1 MAITNDSAVVD
12 LGRLKTFKS
21 KLDAS
26 MGSSSVNAATTPLP
40 DESNY
45 EKAVADWPASI
56 AIGNAS
62 AANGP
67 DSTAI
72 GGASLADKIKSVAI
86 GSGGRAIGDLSIAIG
101 SDSLAFESKAVA
113 IGSNSKAIE
122 LSSIAIG
129 NISAANGNGSIAIGT
144 GSSTNK
150 ADSKSVAL
158 GTSSTTTKSN
168 QISIGNNASGLTRYL
183 SNVKDPVDDQDA
195 ATRYWTKNADRS
207 DVFATNYDNN
217 VAGGTGELYLEA
229 NADLNWFAVRGYV
242 RWDSFST
249 AWSNMV
255 RLPGT
260 SENWWIKT
268 ALKVP
273 TTMTPQNN
281 FMAYCSA
288 VDFIGDQ
295 SVPYS
300 PDNIAVGTD
309 GYIYIGPWHMSHD
322 STPLGILCLG
332 HRFYL

>member
-1 MAITNDSAVVD
+1 MATTNDSAVVD

-26 MGSSSVNAATTPLP
+26 MGSSSVNAATTPSP
-40 DESNY
+40 GESSY
-45 EKAVADWPASI
+45 EKAAANGEQSCAIGNASVANGRYGI
-56 AIGNAS
+56 AIGNA
-62 AANGP
+62 P
-67 DSTAI
+67 
-72 GGASLADKIKSVAI
+72 LADKLNGVAI
-86 GSGGRAIGDLSIAIG
+86 GSSVRAIGDSSIAIG
-101 SDSLAFESKAVA
+101 SDSLAFESNAVA
-113 IGSNSKAIE
+113 IGSNSKANE

-129 NISAANGNGSIAIGT
+129 STSAANGSGSIAIGT

-150 ADSKSVAL
+150 ADSESVAL
-158 GTSSTTTKSN
+158 GASSTTTKSK
-168 QISIGNNASGLTRYL
+168 QVSIGNNASGLTRYL

-242 RWDSFST
+242 RWDQFST
-249 AWSNMV
+249 AWNNMV
-255 RLPGT
+255 RLSGT
-260 SENWWIKT
+260 SDAWWIKT

-273 TTMTPQNN
+273 TTMTPQTN
-281 FMAYCSA
+281 FKAYCS
-288 VDFIGDQ
+288 VIDFLGDR

-300 PDNIAVGTD
+300 YDHIAIDTD
-309 GYIYIGPWHMSHD
+309 GYIYVSSWNVDHG
-322 STPLGILCLG
+322 STPMGTLCLG